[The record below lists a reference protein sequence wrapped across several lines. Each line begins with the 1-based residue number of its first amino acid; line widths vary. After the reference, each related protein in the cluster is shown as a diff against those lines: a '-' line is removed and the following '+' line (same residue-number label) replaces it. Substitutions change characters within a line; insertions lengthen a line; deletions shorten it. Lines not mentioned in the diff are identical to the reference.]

1 MRPPVI
7 ENEIINLL
15 EEIIMAFTAKDVKA
29 LREKTGVG
37 MMECKKALVESDGDM
52 DKAIDY
58 LRERG
63 LAAAQKKASRIAAEG
78 VVLPYY
84 DAETKKGVVV
94 EVNSETDFVAKNEKF
109 MSFVEGVA
117 KTILATDPADVE
129 ALKEEKFNGTDRT
142 VTETLNDLV
151 LAIGENM
158 KVRRFERMEGIV
170 STYIHAGG
178 AVGVMVGFDVA
189 DEAKAADP
197 EFVAMGKNVAMQIAA
212 MSPEYLSKADI
223 SEDELAKM
231 HSITVDSALNT
242 PQSLPMPIL
251 TSIIN
256 EAIDGKKWTDE
267 DITIYQGLDN
277 KQRKNFTNFI
287 SKEALEILAG
297 IAVSHKAEISE
308 NKIFVGLVQGRLSK
322 QIKEICLLEQ
332 EFVRSDLFQGSVG
345 AYIDSV
351 AKALGTEIKANGF
364 IRMMKGEG
372 LEKREENFAE
382 EIAKQING

>member
-1 MRPPVI
+1 
-7 ENEIINLL
+7 
-15 EEIIMAFTAKDVKA
+15 MAITAQDVKA

-52 DKAIDY
+52 EKAIDF

-84 DAETKKGVVV
+84 DAQAKKGVVV

-117 KTILATDPADVE
+117 RTIIATNPADVE
-129 ALKEEKFNGTDRT
+129 TLCNTEYDGTGRT

-158 KVRRFERMEGIV
+158 KIRRFERMDGIAQ
-170 STYIHAGG
+170 TYIHGG
-178 AVGVMVGFDVA
+178 GSVGVMVGFDVA
-189 DEAKAADP
+189 DESKADTD
-197 EFVAMGKNVAMQIAA
+197 EFKAMSKNVAMQIAA
-212 MSPEYLSKADI
+212 MNPSYLEEASVPA
-223 SEDELAKM
+223 DELEKM
-231 HSITVDSALNT
+231 RSITVDSALNT
-242 PQSLPMPIL
+242 PDSLPMPIL
-251 TSIIN
+251 TSLIK
-256 EAIDGKKWTDE
+256 EAIEGKKWADE
-267 DITIYQGLDN
+267 DSTTYEGLDN

-287 SKEALEILAG
+287 SKEAFEKLAE
-297 IAVSHKAEISE
+297 IAVSHKAEIVD
-308 NKIFVGLVQGRLSK
+308 NKIFTGLVHGRFSK

-332 EFVRSDLFQGSVG
+332 EFVRSDLFKGSVKG
-345 AYIDSV
+345 YVDSV
-351 AKALGTEIKANGF
+351 AKELGTEIKVNGF
-364 IRMMKGEG
+364 IRMLKGDG

>member
-1 MRPPVI
+1 
-7 ENEIINLL
+7 
-15 EEIIMAFTAKDVKA
+15 MANISAKDVKE

-37 MMECKKALVESDGDM
+37 MMECKKALVEADGDM
-52 DKAIDY
+52 DKAIDF

-84 DAETKKGVVV
+84 DKAAKKGVVV

-109 MSFVEGVA
+109 MNFVEGVA

-129 ALKEEKFNGTDRT
+129 VLKEAKFDGTDRT

-178 AVGVMVGFDVA
+178 SVGVMVGFDVA
-189 DEAKAADP
+189 DEAKADTA
-197 EFVAMGKNVAMQIAA
+197 EFEAMGKNVAMQIAA
-212 MSPEYLSKADI
+212 MSPAYLDQASVPADVVEHEKSILAAQMKEDPKMASKP
-223 SEDELAKM
+223 EQVLAK
-231 HSITVDSALNT
+231 IA
-242 PQSLPMPIL
+242 
-251 TSIIN
+251 
-256 EAIDGKKWTDE
+256 EGKMGK
-267 DITIYQGLDN
+267 YY
-277 KQRKNFTNFI
+277 
-287 SKEALEILAG
+287 KE
-297 IAVSHKAEISE
+297 
-308 NKIFVGLVQGRLSK
+308 NCLV
-322 QIKEICLLEQ
+322 EQ
-332 EFVRSDLFQGSVG
+332 EFVRGDIFQGSVKG
-345 AYIDSV
+345 YVDSV
-351 AKALGTEIKANGF
+351 AKELGTEIKCNGF
-364 IRMMKGEG
+364 IRMMKGDG

>member
-1 MRPPVI
+1 
-7 ENEIINLL
+7 
-15 EEIIMAFTAKDVKA
+15 MAFTAQDVQA

-37 MMECKKALVESDGDM
+37 MMECKKALVEADGDM
-52 DKAIDY
+52 DKAIDF

-84 DAETKKGVVV
+84 DEATKQGVVV

-117 KTILATDPADVE
+117 KTILATNPADVE

-178 AVGVMVGFDVA
+178 SVGVMVGFDVA
-189 DEAKAADP
+189 DEAKAADA

-212 MSPEYLSKADI
+212 MNPDYLSKDEISAEEAD
-223 SEDELAKM
+223 KM
-231 HSITVDSALNT
+231 HSITVDSALNK
-242 PQSLPMPIL
+242 PDSLPVPIL
-251 TSIIN
+251 NSLID
-256 EAIDGKKWTDE
+256 EAINDKKWSDE
-267 DITIYQGLDN
+267 DITIYQGLDQ
-277 KQRKNFTNFI
+277 KQRKNFVNFI
-287 SKEALEILAG
+287 SKEAYAALAEV
-297 IAVSHKAEISE
+297 AVSHKADISE
-308 NKIFVGLVQGRLSK
+308 NKIFTGLVQGRLSK

-332 EFVRSDLFQGSVG
+332 DFVRSDIFQGSVAG
-345 AYIDSV
+345 YIDSV
-351 AKALGTEIKANGF
+351 AKTLGTEIKTTGF
-364 IRMMKGEG
+364 IRMMKGDG